1 VRIIV
6 TLRLLLLAMLAAFA
20 IVTCSR
26 TANNFASN
34 SDSSLSQSPSADC
47 RIIEHALGK
56 TQVCGQPQR
65 IVALGPN
72 VLESLLAL
80 DVQPAGFADPRIFH
94 KGNYDN
100 PNQQIPYL
108 GSRVT
113 SQPANVG
120 LAFKPSLEAILKV
133 QPDLIL
139 GTEYNASQYEAL
151 SKIAPTLLLK
161 LFDAKMI
168 MRTIAKAVRRSEKA
182 EQLLTETEQK
192 IAAARETFAPVVAAH
207 PNVLLLSLAQLQNIY
222 LGAIAHG
229 HCSSL
234 IEDLGFQLVLPPKF
248 KLEKSQQHTPVSISL
263 ETLPQLNDADWV
275 ILLGSNFSE
284 LNQPNGTNNFEE
296 RQLSALKEVWKK
308 NAIAQ
313 SLKASKAGRV
323 YFITSQLCLGL
334 PGPIGTELYLN
345 ELRQQLLSPS

>member
-1 VRIIV
+1 MIV
-6 TLRLLLLAMLAAFA
+6 TLRLLLLAMLAAFVVVA
-20 IVTCSR
+20 CSS
-26 TANNFASN
+26 TASN
-34 SDSSLSQSPSADC
+34 LVSNSNSSLSQSPSADC
-47 RIIEHALGK
+47 RTIQHALGK

-80 DVQPAGFADPRIFH
+80 DVQPAGFADPRILH

-120 LAFKPSLEAILKV
+120 LAFEPSIEAILKV

-139 GTEYNASQYEAL
+139 GTEYNASQYETF
-151 SKIAPTLLLK
+151 SKIAPTLLLN
-161 LFDAKMI
+161 LFDAKMSL
-168 MRTIAKAVRRSEKA
+168 RTIAKAVGRSEKA
-182 EQLLTETEQK
+182 AQLLREMEQK

-207 PNVLLLSLAQLQNIY
+207 PKVVLLSSAQLQDIY
-222 LGAIAHG
+222 LGTDAYG
-229 HCSSL
+229 LCSSL
-234 IEDLGFQLVLPPKF
+234 VEDLGFQLVFPPE
-248 KLEKSQQHTPVSISL
+248 LQKSEQNTLVSISL
-263 ETLPQLNDADWV
+263 ETLPQLNSADWV

-284 LNQPNGTNNFEE
+284 LNQLNSTNNFEE
-296 RQLSALKEVWKK
+296 RQLSDLKEAWKK

-323 YFITSQLCLGL
+323 CFITSQLCLGL

-345 ELRQQLLSPS
+345 ELRKQMLSPQ